1 MVNLPPSPTDWHI
14 PVAFI
19 TVILLSALYTY
30 HSHHRLLLDCS
41 ETQPL
46 QEMVAIQ
53 ITGVL
58 LVSLALSAAKRS
70 AEARRQKHIAQ
81 LISAVTTTPHP
92 MLPAAAARRRQQLP
106 LV

>member
-1 MVNLPPSPTDWHI
+1 MVSFPPPQTDWHSPAACI
-14 PVAFI
+14 V
-19 TVILLSALYTY
+19 VLLLSALYIY
-30 HSHHRLLLDCS
+30 HTHHRLLLDCS

-46 QEMVAIQ
+46 QELVAIQ

-58 LVSLALSAAKRS
+58 LVSLTLSAAKRA
-70 AEARRQKHIAQ
+70 AEHRRQKHIAQ
-81 LISAVTTTPHP
+81 LISAATTTAHP